1 MMVEK
6 IDVRGER
13 IVVGVIVVRVE
24 IIVVKVGVIVVRV
37 EIIVVRVGITIVKV
51 GDDSSEV
58 DMLGVLV

>member
-37 EIIVVRVGITIVKV
+37 ERLARVEMAEMAG
-51 GDDSSEV
+51 
-58 DMLGVLV
+58 